1 MTTLWDA
8 ALGALGG
15 RLGEAGLRHS
25 LGVAQSAGELA
36 EAYGVDRDEARL
48 AGLLHDWSKDA
59 SNEELLS
66 AAVDLGIP
74 VTEVDLAVPYLLHAP
89 VAAAEIRLALPEV
102 SEEVAA
108 AIAAH
113 TYGVVPMQPLDMIV
127 YVADTIEPGR
137 AHEGVEALREAV
149 GQVPLVELFTR
160 AYASSLRHL
169 VETRRRIHPGT
180 IDMWNRLVSGD
191 AR

>member
-1 MTTLWDA
+1 MMALWDT
-8 ALGALGG
+8 ALEAISG
-15 RLGEAGLRHS
+15 RIGEAGLRHS
-25 LGVAQSAGELA
+25 LGVAESAAELA

-48 AGLLHDWSKDA
+48 AGLLHDWAKDS
-59 SNEELLS
+59 SNDELLS
-66 AAVDLGIP
+66 AAIELGIP
-74 VTEVDLAVPYLLHAP
+74 VTDVDLAVPYLLHAP

-102 SEEVAA
+102 SEDVTA

-137 AHEGVEALREAV
+137 VHEGVEALREAV
-149 GQVPLVELFTR
+149 GQVSLLELFTR
-160 AYASSLRHL
+160 AYANSLRHL